1 MMESGADPRGAGDA
15 MHHRGGLVT
24 ELATP
29 TAKRLQK
36 PSWRDTRLL
45 LGILLVLLATTLGAK
60 VIASADDRVPMYAA
74 AQPLKPGDA
83 LSVDNLKR
91 VDVQLGDGVEAYL
104 PAAAPIPPNS
114 YALREVRPGELVPRS
129 AVGGPDQVAVQP
141 LTVEV
146 EANSASGLVVGSVVD
161 VWVSERD
168 PASTQERYLDARLAL
183 ERVSVARLPSEQN
196 RFGAGAATAA
206 VQILVPRAEVRTV
219 IAAADRRARLT
230 LVPVAGSVRK
240 SGP

>member
-1 MMESGADPRGAGDA
+1 M
-15 MHHRGGLVT
+15 T

-104 PAAAPIPPNS
+104 PAAAPIRT
-114 YALREVRPGELVPRS
+114 ATRS
-129 AVGGPDQVAVQP
+129 A
-141 LTVEV
+141 
-146 EANSASGLVVGSVVD
+146 
-161 VWVSERD
+161 R
-168 PASTQERYLDARLAL
+168 
-183 ERVSVARLPSEQN
+183 
-196 RFGAGAATAA
+196 
-206 VQILVPRAEVRTV
+206 
-219 IAAADRRARLT
+219 
-230 LVPVAGSVRK
+230 
-240 SGP
+240 SGPGSSCRGQQWAGRTRLRSSP